1 MTVAPRSITASKGHD
16 GTFDHRPQNEEG
28 PKMGVTIIGIDLAKN
43 VFRLHGCDEQ
53 GRAVLGKQLTRGQL
67 LAFVAQLPVCTV
79 AMEACASAH
88 YWAREIEQLGHRVRL
103 ISPRFVKPYVKA
115 NKNDA
120 RDAEAICEA
129 ASRRS
134 MRFVPVKTA
143 AQLEVQALHRVRQQL
158 VKSRTALSNQ
168 VRGLLAEHGIVI
180 PQGRAQLH
188 RALALILED
197 ADHRLSSIMREI
209 LGEIGE
215 RFEFIEERLRQYEL
229 RIERLFRQDQRCRR
243 LAEVAGVGPLI
254 ATALV
259 AAVGN
264 ATEFNNGRELAAYL
278 GLVPRHRATGGR
290 TIMLGISKRGDR
302 YLRSLLIH
310 GARAA
315 LSTIQRR
322 RDQRSAWLGRLKLRR
337 GVNVAVVALAHKNAR
352 VLWALLRRGQCYRAA
367 PFSPGIA
374 QAVS

>member
-1 MTVAPRSITASKGHD
+1 
-16 GTFDHRPQNEEG
+16 
-28 PKMGVTIIGIDLAKN
+28 MGVSIIGIDLAKN

-53 GRAVLGKQLTRGQL
+53 GRAMLRKQLTRGQL
-67 LAFVAQLPVCTV
+67 LAFIAQVPACTV

-103 ISPRFVKPYVKA
+103 VNPRFVKPYLKA

-129 ASRRS
+129 ASRPS

-158 VKSRTALSNQ
+158 VKSRTALINQ

-180 PQGRAQLH
+180 PQGRAQLK
-188 RALALILED
+188 RGLARILED
-197 ADHRLSSIMREI
+197 ADHRLSGLMREI
-209 LGEIGE
+209 LSESSE
-215 RFEFIEERLRQYEL
+215 RLKFIEARLHQYEL
-229 RIERLFRQDQRCRR
+229 QIERLFRQDPRCRR

-254 ATALV
+254 ASALV

-264 ATEFNNGRELAAYL
+264 AAEFKHGRELAAYL

-302 YLRSLLIH
+302 YLRSRLID

-315 LSTIQRR
+315 LWTMARR
-322 RDQRSAWLGRLKLRR
+322 HDQRSAWAERLKLRR
-337 GVNVAVVALAHKNAR
+337 GPNVAAVALAHKNAR
-352 VLWALLRRGQCYRAA
+352 VLWALLRSGQTYRAV
-367 PFSPGIA
+367 PLSPHVV
-374 QAVS
+374 QAAG

>member
-1 MTVAPRSITASKGHD
+1 
-16 GTFDHRPQNEEG
+16 
-28 PKMGVTIIGIDLAKN
+28 MGVTIVGIDLAKS
-43 VFRLHGCDEQ
+43 VFRLHGCDEE
-53 GRAVLGKQLTRGQL
+53 GRAVLRKQLTRGQL
-67 LAFVAQLPVCTV
+67 LAFIAQLPVCTV

-103 ISPRFVKPYVKA
+103 INPRFVKPYVKA

-120 RDAEAICEA
+120 SDAEAICEA
-129 ASRRS
+129 AGRRS

-158 VKSRTALSNQ
+158 VKSRTALINQ

-180 PQGRAQLH
+180 SQGRAQLQ
-188 RALALILED
+188 RALPRILED
-197 ADHRLSSIMREI
+197 ADHRLSGIMREI
-209 LGEIGE
+209 LSEIGE
-215 RFEFIEERLRQYEL
+215 RLKFIEARLHQYEL
-229 RIERLFRQDQRCRR
+229 HIERLFRQDPRCRR

-264 ATEFNNGRELAAYL
+264 AAEFKNGRELAAYL

-290 TIMLGISKRGDR
+290 TQMLGISKRGDR

-315 LSTIQRR
+315 LWTIARR
-322 RDQRSAWLGRLKLRR
+322 GDQRSAWAARLKLRR
-337 GVNVAVVALAHKNAR
+337 GSNVAAVALAHKNAR
-352 VLWALLRRGQCYRAA
+352 VLWALLSRGEGYRGA
-367 PFSPGIA
+367 PCSPRMA
-374 QAVS
+374 QAAG

>member
-1 MTVAPRSITASKGHD
+1 MQITI
-16 GTFDHRPQNEEG
+16 
-28 PKMGVTIIGIDLAKN
+28 VGIDLAKN
-43 VFRLHGCDEQ
+43 VFRLHGCDRQ
-53 GRAVLGKQLTRGQL
+53 GRAVLRKQLTRGQL
-67 LAFVAQLPVCTV
+67 LAFVAQLPACTV

-88 YWAREIEQLGHRVRL
+88 YWAGKIEQLGHRVRL
-103 ISPRFVKPYVKA
+103 ISPRLVKPYVKA

-120 RDAEAICEA
+120 NDAEAICEA
-129 ASRRS
+129 AGRPS

-158 VKSRTALSNQ
+158 VKSRTALINQ

-188 RALALILED
+188 RALPRILED
-197 ADHRLSSIMREI
+197 ADHRLSGVMREI
-209 LGEIGE
+209 LSEVGE
-215 RFEFIEERLRQYEL
+215 RLKYLEDRLHQYEL

-243 LAEVAGVGPLI
+243 LAEVEGVGPLI

-264 ATEFNNGRELAAYL
+264 AAEFRSGRQLAAYL
-278 GLVPRHRATGGR
+278 GLVPRHRASGGR
-290 TIMLGISKRGDR
+290 TIMQGISKRGDR

-315 LSTIQRR
+315 LWTSARR
-322 RDQRSAWLGRLKLRR
+322 GDQRSAWATRLKVRR
-337 GVNVAVVALAHKNAR
+337 GSNVAAVALAHKNAR
-352 VLWALLRRGQCYRAA
+352 VLWALLRSGEGYRVA
-367 PFSPGIA
+367 PGCPRIA
-374 QAVS
+374 QAVG